1 MSHDIS
7 RSRIRLGTIKPSRQI
22 GPDVRYCGRCGDYEV
37 CQASLLTSAN
47 MNRRAAHRSA
57 FTLIE
62 LLALVED
69 DWGGER
75 AAPNSGWAANAAAAG
90 QLDLS

>member
-1 MSHDIS
+1 
-7 RSRIRLGTIKPSRQI
+7 
-22 GPDVRYCGRCGDYEV
+22 
-37 CQASLLTSAN
+37 
-47 MNRRAAHRSA
+47 MNRRPAHRSD

-90 QLDLS
+90 QLDPSR